1 MNFSARGLRGYIR
14 GVLGPPPVDARVL
27 AVAAA
32 LACAF
37 AAAAE
42 DASALK
48 SSGSPALRSGS
59 ETAGIVCGDRLCSD
73 PAEPA
78 GDAERAAEKAM
89 QEPADGEHAHAGQD
103 GASMVELAPDVYS
116 YFLNGFNSLIV
127 VSEDGV
133 LVTDPSNDE
142 RAAAIK
148 DAVAGLTGA
157 PVAWIVMS
165 HEHYDHAGGFA
176 AFEEAQIACHRN
188 CQPVFDLDPFGT
200 TPESVDLEFDDF
212 AAIEMGGTTVEL
224 HYLAPGDGDATAVV
238 YLPGEQVLFTA
249 DIYEPRE
256 LTHGAFMDDSNSTGR
271 QKILNTVSEWPL
283 RHAITSHS
291 PDTDP
296 AAVYENA
303 QFLNDLEAAVLEAV
317 AGSEKPGF
325 AAVFDTYTNPGSVR
339 LPQYSDWHGYEEH
352 IDRHVQRMV
361 MSLYHGD

>member
-1 MNFSARGLRGYIR
+1 MRGYIR
-14 GVLGPPPVDARVL
+14 GAFGRPRVDARVF
-27 AVAAA
+27 AVAAV
-32 LACAF
+32 LAF
-37 AAAAE
+37 AFAVAAE
-42 DASALK
+42 DAAALK
-48 SSGSPALRSGS
+48 SAGSPALRSGS
-59 ETAGIVCGDRLCSD
+59 DTAGIVCGDRLCSEA
-73 PAEPA
+73 PREPA
-78 GDAERAAEKAM
+78 GGERAAEPAM
-89 QEPADGEHAHAGQD
+89 QEPADAEKAHPERD

-116 YFLNGFNSLIV
+116 YFLNGYNSLVV

-148 DAVAGLTGA
+148 EAVAGLTAA
-157 PVAWIVMS
+157 PVTWIVMS

-176 AFEEAQIACHRN
+176 AFQEAQIACHRN

-200 TPESVDLEFDDF
+200 APESVDLEFDDF
-212 AAIEMGGTTVEL
+212 AAIEMGGITVEL

-238 YLPGEQVLFTA
+238 YLPAEQVMFTA
-249 DIYEPRE
+249 DIYEPRA

-271 QKILNTVSEWPL
+271 QKILDTVSEWPL

-303 QFLNDLEAAVLEAV
+303 QFLNDLKAAVLEAV
-317 AGSEKPGF
+317 AASEKPGF
-325 AAVFDTYTNPGSVR
+325 AAVLDTYLNPGSVR
-339 LPQYSDWHGYEEH
+339 LPQYSDWQGYEEH

-361 MSLYHGD
+361 MSMYHGD